1 MHGPDAVSAL
11 PSLLLSCVVCCLQGY
26 ALRNDINA
34 RLQNITKITT
44 ERYREHAAERKAKR
58 EVGYGWWAG
67 LGGGLGS
74 GALRAGSVCL
84 PAVSACCCLATCTLP
99 HPG

>member
-1 MHGPDAVSAL
+1 
-11 PSLLLSCVVCCLQGY
+11 LLLFCHTVCCLQGY

-58 EVGYGWWAG
+58 EVSWVVGWPAG
-67 LGGGLGS
+67 WLVLPCK
-74 GALRAGSVCL
+74 AGFVCL
-84 PAVSACCCLATCTLP
+84 PA
-99 HPG
+99 